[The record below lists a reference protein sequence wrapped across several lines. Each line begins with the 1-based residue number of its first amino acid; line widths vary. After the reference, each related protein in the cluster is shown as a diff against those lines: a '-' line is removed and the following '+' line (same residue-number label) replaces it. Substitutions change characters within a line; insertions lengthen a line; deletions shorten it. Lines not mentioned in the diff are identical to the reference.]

1 MGLGEQQRS
10 PSHPR
15 GQKKLG
21 CYSIAAPWFWG
32 LQQYESS
39 PGHVRLFA
47 SLVWILRHIRSWWLL
62 WLFVAICGSFNLYW
76 PSGSLGWSPSSAHW
90 RFRGGDY
97 PWLSCYKFRHL
108 SIECVNLS
116 CYKQYLSLLHF
127 FFLAGACSLHF
138 LAWKFMRE
146 AWTSLTVI
154 TCFPLSFWNFFHDSC
169 GRVYRGGL
177 TGATI
182 LVTQASVLPCG
193 SVILGLNFTSVLCIF
208 FPSCIILSN
217 AKEVV
222 KHFLLLPH
230 DFLSDRPC
238 AKPCR
243 IRVDDRSYDGV
254 LNLHLAYENLRTNSQ
269 AD

>member
-1 MGLGEQQRS
+1 
-10 PSHPR
+10 
-15 GQKKLG
+15 
-21 CYSIAAPWFWG
+21 
-32 LQQYESS
+32 
-39 PGHVRLFA
+39 
-47 SLVWILRHIRSWWLL
+47 
-62 WLFVAICGSFNLYW
+62 
-76 PSGSLGWSPSSAHW
+76 
-90 RFRGGDY
+90 
-97 PWLSCYKFRHL
+97 
-108 SIECVNLS
+108 
-116 CYKQYLSLLHF
+116 
-127 FFLAGACSLHF
+127 
-138 LAWKFMRE
+138 
-146 AWTSLTVI
+146 
-154 TCFPLSFWNFFHDSC
+154 
-169 GRVYRGGL
+169 
-177 TGATI
+177 
-182 LVTQASVLPCG
+182 VTQASVLPCG